1 MGLIVQKYG
10 GTSVGSTERITQ
22 VAERVASY
30 LAKGHQVAV
39 VVSAM
44 SGETNRLVAMGQEL
58 GGGDASRREMDVLTA
73 SGEQVTIALLS
84 IALMQRGLAAQ
95 SFLADQIA
103 LRTDSQHGRARIESI
118 ETEKLR
124 AALDQGI
131 VPVVAGFQGVNEQGA
146 ITTLGR
152 GGSDTSAVALAAAL
166 SADECEI
173 CTDVEGVYTTDPR
186 IVEGARRL
194 QQITFEEMLEL
205 ASLGSKVLHPRSVE
219 FAGRYRVPLRVMS
232 TLVDGPGTLITL
244 ENDAMEQAVVSGI
257 AHAVDEAK
265 VTISGVPDLPGIASK
280 IVGPVGARNIEV
292 DMIVQNAGIDG
303 LTDFTFTVKRPDY
316 EATLALLE
324 SVATEIGARQ
334 IIGDNAIA
342 KVSIVG
348 VGMRSHAGV
357 ATKVFDRLAAEN
369 INILMIS
376 TSEIKIS
383 VVIAERYVELAV
395 RALHDAFELA
405 AESVD

>member
-1 MGLIVQKYG
+1 MALIVQKYG
-10 GTSVGSTERITQ
+10 GTSVGTTERIAD
-22 VAERVASY
+22 VAKRVARY
-30 LAKGHQVAV
+30 RDQGHQVVV

-44 SGETNRLVAMGQEL
+44 SGETNRLVAMGKEL
-58 GGGDASRREMDVLTA
+58 GGERASRREMDVLTA

-84 IALMQRGLAAQ
+84 IALLELGLPAK
-95 SFLADQIA
+95 SFLADQIRF
-103 LRTDSQHGRARIESI
+103 RTDNAHGRARIEHI
-118 ETEKLR
+118 DTQ
-124 AALDQGI
+124 ALEQEIRNGVI
-131 VPVVAGFQGVNEQGA
+131 PVVAGFQGVNEHGE

-166 SADECEI
+166 GADECEI
-173 CTDVEGVYTTDPR
+173 CTDVEGVFTTDPR

-194 QQITFEEMLEL
+194 SQITFEEMLEL

-232 TLVDGPGTLITL
+232 TFVDGPGTLITL
-244 ENDAMEQAVVSGI
+244 ENETMEQAVVSGI

-265 VTISGVPDLPGIASK
+265 VTVSGVPDIPGIASK
-280 IVGPVGARNIEV
+280 ILGPVGAKGIEV
-292 DMIVQNAGIDG
+292 DMIVQNTGVDG
-303 LTDFTFTVKRPDY
+303 MTDFTFTVKRQDY
-316 EATLALLE
+316 EITLELLE
-324 SVATEIGARQ
+324 AVAQEIGAREVT
-334 IIGDNAIA
+334 GDNAIA

-357 ATKVFDRLAAEN
+357 ATKVFDKLAAEN
-369 INILMIS
+369 INIQMIS

-395 RALHDAFELA
+395 RALHDAFDLHEA
-405 AESVD
+405 PA